1 MSKKVTTVFIEHG
14 NHQYQ
19 MLFIK
24 MGLTVVND
32 PDDAD
37 IICFTGGSD
46 VSAHMYHDKAH
57 PYTASNAYRDAKEER
72 LFLDS
77 RAQDKPCI
85 GICRGAQFLNVMS
98 GGRMYQH
105 VEKHI
110 GAHYITDH
118 ETGEVVYVSST
129 HHQMI
134 MPGPGAQVVA
144 TSNLKGK
151 REWYDGEVARRDTAD
166 EDYEVVFYPDTKSL
180 CFQPHPEFTDP
191 SYEGMFEYFRSLLTR
206 FIGV

>member
-1 MSKKVTTVFIEHG
+1 MPKNTVYIEYG

-24 MGLTVVND
+24 LGFTVVHD

-46 VSAHMYHDKAH
+46 VSPHMYGDAQH
-57 PYTASNAYRDAKEER
+57 PLTASNAYRDAKEER
-72 LFLDS
+72 LFVE
-77 RAQDKPCI
+77 AQAHGKKCV

-105 VEKHI
+105 VEKHTQS
-110 GAHYITDH
+110 HYITDH
-118 ETGEVVYVSST
+118 ETGEVVYVTST
-129 HHQMI
+129 HHQM
-134 MPGPGAQVVA
+134 MLPGEGAEVVA

-151 REWYDGEVARRDTAD
+151 REWYDGQVARKDVSD
-166 EDYEVVFYPDTKSL
+166 EDYEVVYYPLTNSL
-180 CFQPHPEFTDP
+180 CFQPHPEFTGEDC
-191 SYEGMFEYFRSLLTR
+191 EQMFHYFGSLLKR
-206 FIGV
+206 FLKV

>member
-1 MSKKVTTVFIEHG
+1 MSKKTVFIENG

-24 MGLTVVND
+24 LGFTVVSS

-46 VSAHMYHDKAH
+46 VSPHMYGDHAH
-57 PYTASNAYRDAKEER
+57 PFTAANAYRDAKEER
-72 LFLDS
+72 LFVE
-77 RAQDKPCI
+77 AQEKGKKCV
-85 GICRGAQFLNVMS
+85 GICRGGQFLNVMS

-105 VEKHI
+105 VERHTNS
-110 GAHYITDH
+110 HYITDH

-134 MPGPGAQVVA
+134 MPGEGAQVVA

-151 REWYDGEVARRDTAD
+151 REWFDGQVAKKDVAD
-166 EDYEVVFYPDTKSL
+166 EDYEVVYYPQTKSL
-180 CFQPHPEFTDP
+180 CFQPHPEFTGDNT
-191 SYEGMFEYFRSLLTR
+191 EQMFHYFASLLNR
-206 FIGV
+206 FLGV